1 MDGIPQF
8 PTPNSYTFTNLQ
20 ANHVIN
26 LCSVY
31 TGVDEHCNPVIK
43 LSPNPAHHFINSDH
57 LDIDISDLSKGVYII
72 IMETKYGINPIKF
85 VKQ

>member
-1 MDGIPQF
+1 M
-8 PTPNSYTFTNLQ
+8 
-20 ANHVIN
+20 IN
-26 LCSVY
+26 LTFVY

-85 VKQ
+85 VKQKRLIHIKRSTSNKIVSLPSI